1 MRVLYIIVLIFVS
14 FACKT
19 NKYIETENKLVKS
32 NNICPEDGICT
43 FNVIKNKVYSIKTDK
58 FGNSYSELL
67 EGKNTVLKFEYKRNE
82 QDGIQ
87 DSSYKEIIYIEIN
100 SNELNITDLN
110 LKNTTVGFERLCFC
124 RGQTGAYSVLE
135 GILILTKIREKE
147 YNLVLNF
154 KIKEVS
160 QIITAINENFEL

>member
-14 FACKT
+14 FACKA

-82 QDGIQ
+82 
-87 DSSYKEIIYIEIN
+87 
-100 SNELNITDLN
+100 
-110 LKNTTVGFERLCFC
+110 
-124 RGQTGAYSVLE
+124 
-135 GILILTKIREKE
+135 
-147 YNLVLNF
+147 
-154 KIKEVS
+154 
-160 QIITAINENFEL
+160 